1 MSKDESPLHYIVSLK
16 LSNFRFLTNLEN
28 KVQNKSNAQYFL
40 MKESIKEPGQITE
53 KCRYQ
58 NECT

>member
-16 LSNFRFLTNLEN
+16 LSNFRFFFGTNLEN

-40 MKESIKEPGQITE
+40 MKESIKEPGQMTE
-53 KCRYQ
+53 KRRYQ
-58 NECT
+58 N